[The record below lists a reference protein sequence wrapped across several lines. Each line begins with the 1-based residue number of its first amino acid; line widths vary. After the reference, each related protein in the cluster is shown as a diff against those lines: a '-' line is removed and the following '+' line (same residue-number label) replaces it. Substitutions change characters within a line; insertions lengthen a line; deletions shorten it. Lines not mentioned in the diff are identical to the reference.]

1 MYSENNLVK
10 IAKRE
15 NNNKRNYLVMNSLQG
30 KHIKTS
36 PKMAFEMFGALADI
50 LKREYSDEKILVVG
64 FAETATA
71 IGARVAYGMK
81 FDYIQTTRE
90 VIEGVE
96 YLFFTEA
103 HSHATEQKLVK
114 DDIDEVIGDIDRII
128 FVEDEVT
135 TGNTILDIINII
147 DKNYEN
153 RINYSVASIL
163 NGMDENS
170 LKIYESRNIK
180 VHYLVKTEHSKYSE
194 VAERYKTDGK
204 YIMPD
209 INDAKDKYTEFEID
223 GALNPRRKVSSETYD
238 KACEDLYSKISEKI
252 NFESDEK
259 ILVIGT
265 EEAMYQA
272 LYVGCRLE
280 EKGLKV
286 FSHSTTR
293 SPIATDIHEDY
304 PVHTRYELKSL
315 YDSERKTFI
324 YDLKKY
330 DKVLIITDAVRGN
343 KGSDKDY
350 GINSLVNALKFNN
363 NENIYL
369 VRWLCN

>member
-15 NNNKRNYLVMNSLQG
+15 NNNKRKYLVMNSLQG

-36 PKMAFEMFGALADI
+36 PKMAFKMFDSLADI
-50 LKREYSDEKILVVG
+50 LKNEYLDEKILVVG

-71 IGARVAYGMK
+71 IGARIAYDMK
-81 FDYIQTTRE
+81 LDYIQTTRE
-90 VIEGVE
+90 VIQNVE

-114 DDIDEVIGDIDRII
+114 DDIDIMINNIDRII

-147 DKNYEN
+147 DKSYEKK
-153 RINYSVASIL
+153 IKYSVASIL
-163 NGMDENS
+163 NGMDIVS
-170 LKIYESRNIK
+170 LETYGNRNIK
-180 VHYLVKTEHSKYSE
+180 VHYLVKTDHSKYNDM
-194 VAERYKTDGK
+194 VERYKSDGM
-204 YIMPD
+204 YIIPN
-209 INDAKDKYTEFEID
+209 INNAKDKYTEIEID
-223 GALNPRRKVSSETYD
+223 GGINPRRKVSSKVYNEV
-238 KACEDLYSKISEKI
+238 CENLYNKISEKI

-272 LYVGCRLE
+272 LYVGYRLE
-280 EKGLKV
+280 ERDLKV

-293 SPIATDIHEDY
+293 SPIATDNHGDY
-304 PVHTRYELKSL
+304 PVHTRYELISL

-324 YDLKKY
+324 YDLEKY
-330 DKVLIITDAVRGN
+330 DKVLIITDALIEIKDTN
-343 KGSDKDY
+343 KDD
-350 GINSLVNALKFNN
+350 GINSLVNALIAND